1 MLCKCSF
8 RLQRFRGFSFLM
20 TVAPCGLDKKRA
32 LVTNSVKQ
40 ENKTP
45 HESMLENYLI
55 MAHNKIL
62 QFNTVYFLKLSSLSS
77 KQW

>member
-1 MLCKCSF
+1 MLWKCNF
-8 RLQRFRGFSFLM
+8 RLQRFRGFSFL
-20 TVAPCGLDKKRA
+20 APCGLDKKLA

-45 HESMLENYLI
+45 HKSLLENDLV

-62 QFNTVYFLKLSSLSS
+62 QFNAVYFLS
-77 KQW
+77 